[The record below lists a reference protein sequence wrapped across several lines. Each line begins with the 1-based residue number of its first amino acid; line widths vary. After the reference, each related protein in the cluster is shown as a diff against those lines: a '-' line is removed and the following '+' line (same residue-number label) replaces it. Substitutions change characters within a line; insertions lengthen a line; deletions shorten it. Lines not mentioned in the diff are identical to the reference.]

1 MSFDFENITDA
12 YGEDEALGT
21 KDNEAVQRKGDALRK
36 RILAQKAQLPDTV
49 PQEDKETLQVDQLNK
64 VVGEPTEMDVQ
75 LQLLKKVPEEW
86 NCFPTATTDDIIKMC
101 ASIEKY
107 GLLHR
112 ITLWEQDGG
121 YIILGG
127 NTRAA
132 CYSYLYS
139 QTKDEKYSAIPA
151 LVYNNAQLTEIDAHR
166 IFIVSNT
173 DQRKMSAM
181 TISRAYADLL
191 KLEKEKAFYGSGRFA
206 RDAAAEQA
214 GVGHSS
220 FARYLHLLQLYPPL
234 SAEIDSG
241 ALAVRTAYELSFLD
255 EEIQKYIYDN
265 DIYLGLSIQAAKKIR
280 SSKSIDELKQALK
293 DLNEAPKYYKYQIST
308 KVQKPSGKEIVPLF
322 VDKERKQEFIDRF
335 KQAITESNYDEN
347 LKKELLAALG

>member
-1 MSFDFENITDA
+1 MSFEFENITDA

-21 KDNEAVQRKGDALRK
+21 KNNEAVQRKGDALRM
-36 RILAQKAQLPDTV
+36 RIMAQRAMLPDTV
-49 PQEDKETLQVDQLNK
+49 PQEENETPQVEQLNK

-86 NCFPTATTDDIIKMC
+86 NCFPAASTDDIIKMC

-112 ITLWEQDGG
+112 ITLWEKDGE
-121 YIILGG
+121 YIVLGG

-139 QTKDEKYSAIPA
+139 QTEDEKYSSIPA
-151 LVYNNAQLTEIDAHR
+151 LVYKNAQLTEIDAHR

-181 TISRAYADLL
+181 TISRAYSDLL
-191 KLEKEKAFYGSGRFA
+191 KLEKKKAFYGSGRFA

-220 FARYLHLLQLYPPL
+220 FARYLHLLQLYPSL
-234 SAEIDSG
+234 AAEIDSG

-255 EEIQKYIYDN
+255 MEIQKYIYDN
-265 DIYLGLSIQAAKKIR
+265 AIYLDLSIQAAKRIR
-280 SSKSIDELKQALK
+280 GSKNIEELKQTLK
-293 DLNEAPKYYKYQIST
+293 ELDEAPKYYKYQIST
-308 KVQKPSGKEIVPLF
+308 KIKKPSGKDIVPLF
-322 VDKERKQEFIDRF
+322 VEKERKQEFIDRF

-347 LKKELLAALG
+347 LKKELLGALG